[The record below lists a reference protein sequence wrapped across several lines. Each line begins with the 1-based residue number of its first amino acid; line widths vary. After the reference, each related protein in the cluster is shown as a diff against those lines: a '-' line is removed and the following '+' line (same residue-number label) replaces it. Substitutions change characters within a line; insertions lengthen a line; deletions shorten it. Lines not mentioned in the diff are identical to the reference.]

1 MLLERRLAPMAGL
14 EIAVWVFDI
23 EHPGMVW
30 ANARAAPLWRADDP
44 AALRARDFSDMSE
57 ATRSR
62 LARYLEV
69 FRAGGAVEET
79 WTFYPHGVSTTVRC
93 HCAGVELDDG
103 RTAMMVL
110 GVAEEARPEPDTL
123 RGVEAL
129 RHTSVMVSLVD
140 VEGAVLMQN
149 PAALRAFGAASPV
162 RAWFEPEAAR
172 TLLRRALDEG
182 EHRAELLAATAEGA
196 RWHAVEAR
204 STRDPVT
211 GAAAVL
217 IHQIDVT
224 QRKED
229 ERTIE
234 QQRDRIAALSAPVLE
249 VGERVLAAPM
259 VGPLDRALGEALAAR
274 LLPQVAGQGAEAAI
288 LDLTGVTEVA
298 LGGLEALLRLAA
310 ALRLLGARVLVTG
323 VPRELARAMCERGEG
338 LAGVQVLRSLREGI
352 AAARRGRRA

>member
-1 MLLERRLAPMAGL
+1 MVGL

-23 EHPGMVW
+23 ERARTVW
-30 ANARAAPLWRADDP
+30 ANARAAALWRADDP
-44 AALRARDFSDMSE
+44 AALCARDFSDMSE
-57 ATRSR
+57 ASRSR
-62 LARYLEV
+62 LARCLEV
-69 FRAGGAVEET
+69 FREGGAVEET
-79 WTFYPHGVSTTVRC
+79 WTFYPQGVPTTVRC

-103 RTAMMVL
+103 RTAMMVI
-110 GVAEEARPEPDTL
+110 GVAEEARPEPDAL

-129 RHTSVMVSLVD
+129 RHTSAMVSLLD
-140 VEGAVLMQN
+140 VEGAILMQN
-149 PAALRAFGAASPV
+149 PAALRAFGAASSV
-162 RAWFEPEAAR
+162 QGWFEPEAAQ

-182 EHRAELLAATAEGA
+182 EHRCELLAATAAGA

-204 STRDPVT
+204 ATKDPVT

-217 IHQIDVT
+217 VHQIDVT

-234 QQRDRIAALSAPVLE
+234 RQRDRLAALSAPVLE
-249 VGERVLAAPM
+249 VDERVLAAPV

-274 LLPQVAGQGAEAAI
+274 LLPQVAGQGVEAAI

-298 LGGLEALLRLAA
+298 PGGVEGLLRLAA

-323 VPRELARAMCERGEG
+323 VPRELARALCERGDG

-352 AAARRGRRA
+352 AAARRGRGA